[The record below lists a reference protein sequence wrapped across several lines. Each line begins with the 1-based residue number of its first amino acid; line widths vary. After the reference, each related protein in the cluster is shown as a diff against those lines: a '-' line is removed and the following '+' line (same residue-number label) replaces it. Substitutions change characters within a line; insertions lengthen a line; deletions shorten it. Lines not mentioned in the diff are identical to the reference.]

1 MAKLNELTTE
11 EFKGLLDDFYAEP
24 IRRNKM
30 TEEEIVDL
38 AQRLNERINVP
49 IIEET
54 KEEKIFIKVILK
66 IDNFLYDNLPNEFY
80 DLIRSSEK
88 GIDEKEAKRLVRRL
102 TRMANDKVD
111 IPYLPEFAEK
121 FAIKFVIGMVVKS
134 ARKKL
139 NFDTV
144 RKESKDLVIPESD
157 DEIEKFWLPDKKK
170 NARPAFFAKI
180 RRAFFFFKI
189 LQKALLQT
197 FP

>member
-1 MAKLNELTTE
+1 MANLNELTTE
-11 EFKGLLDDFYAEP
+11 EFKGLLEDFYAEP

-49 IIEET
+49 IINET
-54 KEEKIFIKVILK
+54 KEEKILIKVILK

-80 DLIRSSEK
+80 DLVRSNDK

-139 NFDTV
+139 NFDKV
-144 RKESKDLVIPESD
+144 RNDSRELVVPESD
-157 DEIEKFWLPDKKK
+157 DDIE
-170 NARPAFFAKI
+170 
-180 RRAFFFFKI
+180 
-189 LQKALLQT
+189 LLVAG
-197 FP
+197 